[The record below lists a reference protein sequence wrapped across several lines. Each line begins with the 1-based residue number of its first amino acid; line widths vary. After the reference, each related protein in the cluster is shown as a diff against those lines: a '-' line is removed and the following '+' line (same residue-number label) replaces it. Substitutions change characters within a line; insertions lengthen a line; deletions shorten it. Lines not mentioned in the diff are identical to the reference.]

1 MRRPSAAVVVAT
13 GLLLAGMAV
22 LGAGPARA
30 QEWHELTPKERY
42 DALQNYW
49 RYQRLPEDRQ
59 RDVDKG
65 YERWRNMPPNER
77 QRVRRNYERL
87 RQLRPQ
93 DRERFER
100 KYQKWREQG
109 GAQR

>member
-1 MRRPSAAVVVAT
+1 MRKTRALVGCS

-22 LGAGPARA
+22 LCTRPLHA
-30 QEWHELTPKERY
+30 QEWHELSPKERY

-77 QRVRRNYERL
+77 QRVRQNYERL

-93 DRERFER
+93 ERERFER
-100 KYQKWREQG
+100 KYQKWRQQG
-109 GAQR
+109 GTQR